1 MANVHF
7 GFQKILFKRFSYI
20 ILWHVG
26 IVTFTLRLVASIN
39 TLEDFFTLSWI
50 KNLFVSNTLAVAL
63 FQLFLS
69 AVFIVTES
77 KQYLRVEHRIDFL
90 INIDSIDKDVPFTLK
105 EALATHNVPLLQYLG
120 FYDLNIISQFDG
132 ARRKQI
138 FSLSYPGGH
147 PHVWKSIS
155 QEAVKLILETNSQ
168 LEAITLPP
176 KPKPPEM
183 AAKYS
188 TADEVYFKMRSL
200 SQSHFLQ
207 EKMPAENYVDISS
220 KIANFLK
227 TIRPVSFMLEELKEK
242 QLVSALQH
250 YQALSLACYSMA
262 NLASASMAEDRFG
275 IVQQD
280 LSVIINAL
288 LKLYVTLNKL
298 VVVVNRKP
306 NSSILQIKK
315 HLVHVVKSSL
325 YKLAIDFGPY
335 VKDLSLPAED
345 EKLFTNFILFKN

>member
-1 MANVHF
+1 
-7 GFQKILFKRFSYI
+7 LTS
-20 ILWHVG
+20 
-26 IVTFTLRLVASIN
+26 
-39 TLEDFFTLSWI
+39 
-50 KNLFVSNTLAVAL
+50 
-63 FQLFLS
+63 
-69 AVFIVTES
+69 
-77 KQYLRVEHRIDFL
+77 RIDFCVST
-90 INIDSIDKDVPFTLK
+90 DPADKNVPFTLK
-105 EALATHNVPLLQYLG
+105 EALATSNVPLLQYLG
-120 FYDLNIISQFDG
+120 FYDLNVISQFDS

-147 PHVWKSIS
+147 PYVWRNIS
-155 QEAVKLILETNSQ
+155 QEAVKLILETNGQ
-168 LEAITLPP
+168 IEAITLPP

-188 TADEVYFKMRSL
+188 TLDEVYFKMRSL
-200 SQSHFLQ
+200 SQSQFLH
-207 EKMPAENYVDISS
+207 EKIPSEAEEKGVSR
-220 KIANFLK
+220 KIVNFLK
-227 TIRPVSFMLEELKEK
+227 TVRPVSYLMEELKEK
-242 QLVSALQH
+242 QLESALQH

-262 NLASASMAEDRFG
+262 NLAGASMAEDQFG

-280 LSVIINAL
+280 LAGIINAL
-288 LKLYVTLNKL
+288 LKLYVSLNKL

-335 VKDLSLPAED
+335 VKDLGLPAED